1 MSLNKHSGY
10 FLAAAVGG
18 ALTVA
23 ATPATAASSDQ
34 APAAAANVAPHD
46 GQRDFDWEI
55 GTWKTQLRRL
65 KNPLSGNK
73 PEWVEYTGTTV
84 VRKVWD
90 GRANLVELNVDSKD
104 GPIQALSLRL
114 YNPKT
119 RLWSLNFANQRVG
132 EISLPPPT
140 GTFANGRGVFY
151 SQEMLGD
158 RPILVRF
165 IMFDIKPDS
174 AQFEQAYSPDNGKT
188 WEINWIATDTRI
200 KD

>member
-1 MSLNKHSGY
+1 MSLTKHSGY
-10 FLAAAVGG
+10 FLPVALGALIAAA
-18 ALTVA
+18 L
-23 ATPATAASSDQ
+23 
-34 APAAAANVAPHD
+34 PAAARSADQNPAAQQSIAPRD

-65 KNPLSGNK
+65 KNPLSGGS
-73 PEWVEYTGTTV
+73 PQWVEYTGTTV

-90 GRANLVELNVDSKD
+90 GRANLVELNVNSKD

-140 GTFANGRGVFY
+140 GTFENGRGVFY
-151 SQEMLGD
+151 SEEKLGD

-165 IMFDIKPDS
+165 IMFDIKPNS
-174 AQFEQAYSPDNGKT
+174 ARFEQAYSADNGKT
-188 WEINWIATDTRI
+188 WEVNWIATDTRI
-200 KD
+200 KG